1 MGLYERCTVPLSV
14 KRTYGKE
21 GIYFI
26 DASDEPAWFFFHCI
40 CRK

>member
-1 MGLYERCTVPLSV
+1 MGLYARCTVSLSV
-14 KRTYGKE
+14 KRVYGKE

-26 DASDEPAWFFFHCI
+26 DASDELALFFFHCI